1 MAKTNIAMKKKN
13 YTCLALILMGF
24 YLATVPANAQQDKN
38 KDKKENVFKKGKVIF
53 KKIKSFTTD
62 APSADETDSRPEP
75 AYGEDYGSDRPPP
88 KRKLTPP
95 DVNDQLANARD
106 ALHDDNLAE
115 ARFFVRQAI
124 MGIELEMGYDI
135 LASMPEKVLT
145 YEADKSQDDVYSS
158 GAGFAGMAV
167 SREYPGSDY
176 GPIEAAVGNNSSI
189 YTMVGIEAQYATQG
203 DYQGDVN
210 SKVIRYKDNKA
221 YIKVDDYS
229 GYELMI
235 PFGQSSVF
243 VLKCPPCESEDELL
257 QVADLFDIDLFKKL
271 LGEQ

>member
-1 MAKTNIAMKKKN
+1 
-13 YTCLALILMGF
+13 
-24 YLATVPANAQQDKN
+24 
-38 KDKKENVFKKGKVIF
+38 
-53 KKIKSFTTD
+53 
-62 APSADETDSRPEP
+62 
-75 AYGEDYGSDRPPP
+75 
-88 KRKLTPP
+88 
-95 DVNDQLANARD
+95 
-106 ALHDDNLAE
+106 
-115 ARFFVRQAI
+115 
-124 MGIELEMGYDI
+124 
-135 LASMPEKVLT
+135 
-145 YEADKSQDDVYSS
+145 
-158 GAGFAGMAV
+158 
-167 SREYPGSDY
+167 
-176 GPIEAAVGNNSSI
+176 
-189 YTMVGIEAQYATQG
+189 MVGIEAQYATQG